1 MHNMLLLFDDDEVLV
16 LLDDEVE
23 LVVLVHSVLD
33 DDEVVN
39 KIIDDEIDDEVQ
51 YAEVDEVEELD
62 DEIEVQ
68 NELYDEVDELEQML
82 IDGLD
87 EYDVIQI
94 LLDNDIGMQNDEI
107 ERIGVLHNVDYVNV
121 KYIVENDETLELV
134 VYDNVELLLLDT
146 KSEV

>member
-1 MHNMLLLFDDDEVLV
+1 MLLLFDDDEVLV